1 MVRTLEMI
9 RLLTLPS
16 VNVRMTMM
24 FKILLMMILLTK
36 HSTGQIA
43 PDCQCGER
51 QDRRKYFDLKVVKGE
66 EAEINEFPWAAL
78 LSIRNMSQP
87 GRQYARCGGTLV
99 NDRYVLTAAHC
110 VPRPFGFEVDVT
122 LGEHRIS
129 SSLESRILRLSAM
142 TPFIVHD
149 RYDVDRT
156 AGYVVYDFT
165 LLRLASRVKF
175 SSYHNI
181 RPICLPTS
189 RFKDYDE
196 NMAGVVAGWG
206 HTRIRERTI
215 GNLVVGR
222 GLSSSSDALQKLDV
236 RLVGQDRCRAV
247 YRDLNRDLEEGKVQ
261 IRDINVCADSAVG
274 DTCQEDS
281 GGSLMVWNSIGR
293 YYEIA
298 GVTSFGIGCN
308 SRHKGRPLP
317 SVFARV
323 SSVIDWI
330 RQKTYDGR
338 FCDKPNFPK
347 KTVKKPTKPPT
358 QEKSEGWNAWG
369 AYSACD
375 TDCGIGKKTRDRTCA
390 GSRCGPR
397 GHTQQTQD
405 RVCVGRQCGVV

>member
-16 VNVRMTMM
+16 VTVRMTMM
-24 FKILLMMILLTK
+24 FKILLMMLLLTQ
-36 HSTGQIA
+36 HSTGQLA

-129 SSLESRILRLSAM
+129 SILDSRELKLSAIP
-142 TPFIVHD
+142 PFLVHE
-149 RYDVDRT
+149 RYAESKR
-156 AGYVVYDFT
+156 AGYVIYDFT
-165 LLRLASRVKF
+165 LLRLAKRVKF
-175 SSYHNI
+175 SFYRNI
-181 RPICLPTS
+181 RPICLPAG
-189 RFKDYDE
+189 RFKDYDD
-196 NMAGVVAGWG
+196 NTAGVVAGWG
-206 HTRIRERTI
+206 YTRLRQVTI
-215 GNLVVGR
+215 GRLVK
-222 GLSSSSDALQKLDV
+222 GLGSYASDVLQKLNV
-236 RLVGQDRCRAV
+236 RLIGQERCRDI
-247 YRDLNRDLEEGKVQ
+247 YREVEEVKVQ
-261 IRDINVCADSAVG
+261 IRDINVCADSTVG
-274 DTCQEDS
+274 DTCQGDS
-281 GGSLMVWNSIGR
+281 GGSLMVWNSGGR
-293 YYEIA
+293 YYEIV
-298 GVTSFGIGCN
+298 GVISFGIGCS
-308 SRHKGRPLP
+308 SRHAGKPLP
-317 SVFARV
+317 GVYARV
-323 SSVIDWI
+323 SSVIEWI
-330 RQKTYDGR
+330 KRKTSDGT
-338 FCDKPNFPK
+338 FCDKPDLNFPFS
-347 KTVKKPTKPPT
+347 KPIRRPTRLPT
-358 QEKSEGWNAWG
+358 QAKHDSWNAWG